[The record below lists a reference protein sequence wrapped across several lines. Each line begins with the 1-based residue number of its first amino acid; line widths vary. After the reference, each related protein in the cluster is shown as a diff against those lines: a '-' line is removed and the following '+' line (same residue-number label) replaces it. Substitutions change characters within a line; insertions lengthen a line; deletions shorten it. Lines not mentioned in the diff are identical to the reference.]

1 MFTGHDHYRINQ
13 LRREDVI
20 RAARREHFLRQAQ
33 ENSPK
38 TRHAYMT
45 ALLSLLQS
53 IAR

>member
-1 MFTGHDHYRINQ
+1 MYTGHDHYRINQ

-20 RAARREHFLRQAQ
+20 RAARREHLMRKAH

-38 TRHAYMT
+38 SRGAYMA
-45 ALLSLLQS
+45 ALLSLLHS